1 SEEKRPMSRIGK
13 RPVPVPKGAQVA
25 IKGQELE
32 VKGPKG
38 NLKLRLVDDVKVSLQ
53 GEAVSGM
60 PVDKDADRA
69 RAMWGLSR
77 SLVSN
82 ALDGVTK
89 GYSVGLEISG
99 VGYRAQVQGKALT
112 LQLGF
117 SHEIKYAIPE
127 GIQIACEKPTS
138 IAISGADK
146 QKVGQVAAEIRQFRL
161 PEPYK
166 GKGIRYADEVI
177 RRKEG

>member
-1 SEEKRPMSRIGK
+1 MSRIGK
-13 RPVPVPKGAQVA
+13 RPVPMPKGAQVA
-25 IKGQELE
+25 IKGQDLE

-38 NLKLRLVDDVKVSLQ
+38 SLKLRLVDHVRASVEGDTVV
-53 GEAVSGM
+53 VM
-60 PVDKDADRA
+60 PVDKDADQA

-77 SLVSN
+77 TLVRN

-89 GYSVGLEISG
+89 GFTVGLEISG
-99 VGYRAQVQGKALT
+99 VGYRAQVQGKALN

-117 SHEIKYAIPE
+117 SHEVKYPIPE
-127 GIQIACEKPTS
+127 GVQIACEKPTS

-146 QKVGQVAAEIRQFRL
+146 QRVGQVAAEIRAYRK

-166 GKGIRYADEVI
+166 GKGIKYAEEKI
-177 RRKEG
+177 RRKEGKKK

>member
-1 SEEKRPMSRIGK
+1 MSRIGK
-13 RPVPVPKGAQVA
+13 RPVAVPKGAQVA
-25 IKGQELE
+25 IKGQDLE

-38 NLKLRLVDDVKVSLQ
+38 TLKLTLVDEVKANLDGDNVVVL
-53 GEAVSGM
+53 
-60 PVDKDADRA
+60 PLDKNAPNA

-77 SLVSN
+77 SLVRN
-82 ALDGVTK
+82 AIEGVTQ
-89 GYSVGLEISG
+89 GYSVGLEITG

-117 SHEIKYAIPE
+117 SHEVKYPIPD
-127 GIQIACEKPTS
+127 GVQIACEKPTS

-146 QKVGQVAAEIRQFRL
+146 QKVGQVAAEIRGFRP

-166 GKGIRYADEVI
+166 GKGIRYADETI
-177 RRKEG
+177 RRKEGKKK

>member
-1 SEEKRPMSRIGK
+1 MSRIGK

-25 IKGQELE
+25 IKGQDVE

-38 NLKLRLVDDVKVSLQ
+38 TLKLRLVDQVHASVEGDKVSVL
-53 GEAVSGM
+53 
-60 PVDKDADRA
+60 PHDKDAPGA

-77 SLVSN
+77 TLVRN
-82 ALDGVTK
+82 AIEGVTQ
-89 GYSVGLEISG
+89 GYSVGLEITG

-117 SHEIKYAIPE
+117 SHEVKYPVPD
-127 GIQIACEKPTS
+127 GVQIACEKPTS
-138 IAISGADK
+138 ITISGADK
-146 QKVGQVAAEIRQFRL
+146 QKVGQIAAEIRGFRP

-166 GKGIRYADEVI
+166 GKGIRYSDETI
-177 RRKEG
+177 RRKEGKKK